1 MFNNK
6 NTSQISGRR
15 MAVMAMLGFSSGLPL
30 ALSAG
35 TLQAWMASIDI
46 SIATIGLFTLA
57 QLPYVLK
64 FLWAPLMDRYAPSLF
79 DRRRGWIFLSQI
91 MLIVVIALLA
101 GSDPRRQLEIMGL
114 LALLIAFISASQDIA
129 FDAYRAELLPPKERG
144 LGAGISVSAYRIA
157 LIVSGAGALIMADHI
172 GWHAALLI
180 ISLLFVVGMLGV
192 ILGPDVNSKTQAPAS
207 LDEAVVQPFIEF
219 LRRDGAVWILVF
231 IVLYKLGDAFAGSLT
246 TAFLIADLQFS
257 LADVGWIN
265 KFIGLAMTIVGA
277 LAGGALMIRLG
288 LFRALLWFGVL
299 QAFTNFGFTLLAWYG
314 KSYAGAIMVV
324 GLENL
329 AGGMGTAAF
338 VALLMALCNRSYTA
352 TQFALLS
359 ALASLG
365 RVFAGPPSGFLV
377 ETIGWPLFYLT
388 TFAVAVPGLLM
399 LLLLKR
405 RILALEIN
413 EE

>member
-6 NTSQISGRR
+6 NTSQISGHR

-64 FLWAPLMDRYAPSLF
+64 FLWAPLIDRYTPPLF

-91 MLIVVIALLA
+91 LLIVVVALLA

-129 FDAYRAELLPPKERG
+129 FDAYRAELLPARERG

-219 LRRDGAVWILVF
+219 LRRDGAGWILVF

-288 LFRALLWFGVL
+288 LFRALLWFGIL
-299 QAFTNFGFTLLAWYG
+299 QALTNFGFTLLAWYG

-405 RILALEIN
+405 RILALESN
-413 EE
+413 KE